1 VGEVTVLV
9 LGGTGEGRELA
20 ERLSSNGFRVVSS
33 LAGRVLSPRLP
44 VGEVRVGGF
53 GGAAGLAEYLVSERI
68 SAVVDAT
75 HPFAEQITANA
86 VAAAGSTGTPLLLLR
101 RPPWV
106 SEPGDHWTS
115 VSDLRSAATAL
126 ADFGPDA
133 RVLLTVGR
141 QGVHAFAAST
151 QQFWLRAVDPPA
163 DPLPARLDV
172 ILDRGPFTLEA
183 ELLLLHKLS
192 IDVLVTKNSG
202 GVMTVAKLTA
212 ARRLGLPLIIVE
224 RPSLPVDAPA
234 VVDVPAVLSWI
245 RETFS

>member
-1 VGEVTVLV
+1 M
-9 LGGTGEGRELA
+9 
-20 ERLSSNGFRVVSS
+20 
-33 LAGRVLSPRLP
+33 
-44 VGEVRVGGF
+44 GGF
-53 GGAAGLAEYLVSERI
+53 GGAVGLAEYLVSERI

-75 HPFAEQITANA
+75 HPFAERITANA

-106 SEPGDHWTS
+106 SEAGDRWID
-115 VSDLRSAATAL
+115 VPDLRSAATAL
-126 ADFGPDA
+126 ASFGPDA

-141 QGVHAFAAST
+141 QGVHAFASST
-151 QQFWLRAVDPPA
+151 QRFWLRAVDPPD

-172 ILDRGPFTLEA
+172 ILDRGPFTLES

-202 GVMTVAKLTA
+202 GAMTAAKLTA
-212 ARRLGLPLIIVE
+212 ARRLGLPVIVVE
-224 RPSLPVDAPA
+224 RPSLPVDVP
-234 VVDVPAVLSWI
+234 VVDDVPAVLRWV